1 MKVLGVGDDK
11 YICEVS
17 WSELY
22 EITGQS
28 EYDEDFEVNAG
39 DDIDLRRVV
48 KAADWIKELDAEHI
62 NRVIK
67 ELQMAL
73 IGMEK
78 VKTTVEALTLFNKLS
93 KEEVV

>member
-11 YICEVS
+11 YICEIS
-17 WSELY
+17 WGELY

-39 DDIDLRRVV
+39 DDIDLMRVV
-48 KAADWIKELDAEHI
+48 KAASWIKELDAEHI

-78 VKTTVEALTLFNKLS
+78 VKTTVEALTLFNKLKDKDLS
-93 KEEVV
+93 